1 VNPRSGAAARGGLS
15 RPPGWRSV
23 SPVALLVLLFSEN
36 PARGASL
43 VDSWSGSLVPLVY
56 HGRPL
61 PEVIGEIQRFT
72 RRRIMID
79 STVSGFQYSGIVKLE
94 DVDAWIRD
102 LPAIY
107 PVEIIDCRASGAR
120 LEMVSCADAQLIFI
134 RSRLDLHQ
142 NVLRSARR

>member
-1 VNPRSGAAARGGLS
+1 MNPGNGVARAPS
-15 RPPGWRSV
+15 ARRFV
-23 SPVALLVLLFSEN
+23 SLIILLVLLL
-36 PARGASL
+36 PVTPVRGATP
-43 VDSWSGSLVPLVY
+43 VDTWGGSLVPLVY

-61 PEVIGEIQRFT
+61 PEVIEDIQRFA

-79 STVSGFQYSGIVKLE
+79 STVSGYQYSGIVKLE

-120 LEMVSCADAQLIFI
+120 LEMSSCADAHLIVI

-142 NVLRSARR
+142 NVLRSALR